1 MKKTGKCIAG
11 MLLVMGMSLAGA
23 VSGFAAP
30 DLGTDLNVENVR
42 WDGDS
47 GSGNLDGQHVSPVLS
62 GEAVPER
69 FFCDEYRIGLR

>member
-11 MLLVMGMSLAGA
+11 MLLVMGMSLAGV

-30 DLGTDLNVENVR
+30 DPGTDLNVENVR

-47 GSGNLDGQHVSPVLS
+47 GSGTWTDNPVLS

>member
-11 MLLVMGMSLAGA
+11 ILLAMGMSLAGA

-30 DLGTDLNVENVR
+30 DPGTDLNVENVR

-47 GSGNLDGQHVSPVLS
+47 GSGT
-62 GEAVPER
+62 
-69 FFCDEYRIGLR
+69 

>member
-1 MKKTGKCIAG
+1 MKKTGKYIAG
-11 MLLVMGMSLAGA
+11 MLLAMGMSLAGA

-30 DLGTDLNVENVR
+30 D
-42 WDGDS
+42 
-47 GSGNLDGQHVSPVLS
+47 